1 MSFSKSVYHIVF
13 STKNRFPSIP
23 QDTERVMYKILY
35 DLMKK
40 YGAFVY
46 RIGGMPDHIHILVD
60 ITPKYSLMDF
70 VKKLKQESSY
80 LASRNDAFPNWD
92 GWQEGYAGFSYSEK
106 EISAVMEYISNQKE
120 HHKVITFKEEYRN
133 WLIEMGISPDVPY
146 FPK

>member
-23 QDTERVMYKILY
+23 IDVERVMYKILF
-35 DLMKK
+35 DLMRK

-60 ITPKYSLMDF
+60 ITSKYSLKDF
-70 VKKLKQESSY
+70 VQKLKQESSF
-80 LASRNDAFPNWD
+80 LISRNDKFPNWK
-92 GWQEGYAGFSYSEK
+92 GWQEGYAGFTYSEK
-106 EISAVMEYISNQKE
+106 EIPTITEYISNQKE
-120 HHKVITFKEEYRN
+120 HHKTVTFIEEYRN
-133 WLIEMGISPDVPY
+133 WLLEMGVSPDAPY

>member
-23 QDTERVMYKILY
+23 QETERVMYKILY

-40 YGAFVY
+40 YGTFVY

-80 LASRNDAFPNWD
+80 LASRNGAFPKWN
-92 GWQEGYAGFSYSEK
+92 GWQEGYAGFSYSGK
-106 EISAVMEYISNQKE
+106 EIPIVMKYISNQKE
-120 HHKVITFKEEYRN
+120 HHKVITFREEYRN
-133 WLIEMGISPDVPY
+133 WLIEMGVSPDVPY
-146 FPK
+146 FPE